1 MPEHIDQTRKA
12 EPLRG
17 SKQLQSEI
25 DLFAAK
31 TLVKQKNEALQAAF
45 GHIKLLETEIE
56 RLRLERQLLM
66 ELLTNLVS
74 GKNHG

>member
-1 MPEHIDQTRKA
+1 MPEHIDKTRTKKSA
-12 EPLRG
+12 QPFKKFEN
-17 SKQLQSEI
+17 QI
-25 DLFAAK
+25 DLFATK
-31 TLVKQKNEALQAAF
+31 TLVEQKNEALQTAF